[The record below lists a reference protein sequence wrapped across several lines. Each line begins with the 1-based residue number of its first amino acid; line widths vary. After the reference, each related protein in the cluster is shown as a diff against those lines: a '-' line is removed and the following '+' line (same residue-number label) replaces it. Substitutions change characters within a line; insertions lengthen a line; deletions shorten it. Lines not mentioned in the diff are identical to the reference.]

1 MWDKCWVVYTTC
13 LNAKDYVRQNLQQ
26 DRTRV
31 AVPYLALAL
40 SYVIMTVILQIL
52 LILASYLAST

>member
-1 MWDKCWVVYTTC
+1 MVYTTC